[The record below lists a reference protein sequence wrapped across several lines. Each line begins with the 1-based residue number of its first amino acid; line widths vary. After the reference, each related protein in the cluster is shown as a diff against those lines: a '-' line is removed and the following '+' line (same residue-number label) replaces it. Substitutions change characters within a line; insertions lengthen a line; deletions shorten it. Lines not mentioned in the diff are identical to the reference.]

1 MYRGSSFLLQK
12 DYRVHIPVVSEIL
25 SNKYDS
31 LAGIECKDFRNESN
45 QKLLKEINEFIA
57 NYYDGIR
64 CKVKGSALKNNLSET
79 LITKILMGTLGC
91 VPEYDRYFVTE

>member
-1 MYRGSSFLLQK
+1 MR
-12 DYRVHIPVVSEIL
+12 EIL
-25 SNKYDS
+25 CNKYEA
-31 LAGIECKDFRNESN
+31 LEGIECKDFRNVSN
-45 QKLLKEINEFIA
+45 QKSLKEINEFIA

-64 CKVKGSALKNNLSET
+64 RIVKGSALKNNLSET

>member
-25 SNKYDS
+25 SNKY
-31 LAGIECKDFRNESN
+31 
-45 QKLLKEINEFIA
+45 A

-64 CKVKGSALKNNLSET
+64 RKVKGSALKNNLSET